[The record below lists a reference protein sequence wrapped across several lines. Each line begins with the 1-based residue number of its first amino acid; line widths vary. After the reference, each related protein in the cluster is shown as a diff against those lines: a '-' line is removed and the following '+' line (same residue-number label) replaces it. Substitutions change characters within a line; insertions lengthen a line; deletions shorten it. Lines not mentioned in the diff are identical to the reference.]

1 MPPPQPQRPLTDRG
15 DVDTNGNLTDRR
27 SWITGILVQAH
38 YTNYKHDPH
47 PIMCVLY
54 AGRNY
59 THMIN
64 VSYLTGQ
71 QRRQF
76 KAQLRFWYWI
86 DPRLKYF
93 YLKRFNKSVLHAY
106 RTPFTMFLHPYQA
119 WEIDELEGTIPEA
132 YDFLNKLNGPAP
144 TDWSKTKARVQ
155 AAARE
160 RDVAV
165 ISRELSQSARPNVQK
180 AFTRPNARPLSIR
193 VTEAVRR
200 IDARID
206 SGAIR
211 PIQAAVRPRSQRP
224 GQ

>member
-1 MPPPQPQRPLTDRG
+1 
-15 DVDTNGNLTDRR
+15 
-27 SWITGILVQAH
+27 
-38 YTNYKHDPH
+38 
-47 PIMCVLY
+47 MCVLY

-59 THMIN
+59 VHAIN

-76 KAQLRFWYWI
+76 KAQIRFWYWI
-86 DPRLKYF
+86 DPRLKY
-93 YLKRFNKSVLHAY
+93 YYIKSYNRSVLHAY
-106 RTPFTMFLHPYQA
+106 RTYLTMFLHVYQG
-119 WEIDELEGTIPEA
+119 WQIDELEGTIPEA
-132 YDFLNKLNGPAP
+132 YDFLSKLNGPTP
-144 TDWSKTKARVQ
+144 TDWSKTRARVMG
-155 AAARE
+155 AARE

-165 ISRELSQSARPNVQK
+165 ISRELSQSTRPNVQK

-193 VTEAVRR
+193 VSEAVRR